1 MIDIH
6 SHIIYG
12 VDDGSPSIQES
23 LRMILEAERLG
34 FDTVIATPHLQ
45 GGLAFLK
52 KVTANFMD
60 LKKRVEGCGIRLL
73 LGYEVMITPNLP
85 LALFLNKNI
94 TLDKTM
100 YLLLELPHDS
110 IPIYCQDVLYQL
122 RLQGTVPILAHPER
136 NVCFANNTDEF
147 SKFTENGCLV
157 QMDAGSIL
165 GDYGRTAKSFAK
177 KLIRENKVNFI
188 ASDAHRP
195 QDYTDRYPQAFNTVV
210 SWAGEEYAKKLFSEN
225 PNIIFQAKNE
235 Q

>member
-34 FDTVIATPHLQ
+34 FDTVFATPHLQ
-45 GGLAFLK
+45 GGLAYLK
-52 KVTANFMD
+52 KTTGHFLD
-60 LKKRVEGCGIRLL
+60 LRKRVEGCGIRLL

-94 TLDKTM
+94 LLDNTM
-100 YLLLELPHDS
+100 HLLLELPCDS
-110 IPIYCQDVLYQL
+110 IPVYCQDILYQL
-122 RLQGTVPILAHPER
+122 RLQGIVPILAHPER
-136 NVCFANNTDEF
+136 NVCFAKEMD
-147 SKFTENGCLV
+147 KFLKLSDNGCLV

-165 GDYGRTAKSFAK
+165 GDYGHTAKSFAK
-177 KLIRENKVNFI
+177 KLIRQNKVNFI

-195 QDYTDRYPQAFNTVV
+195 QDYTTRYPRAFNTVV
-210 SWAGEEYAKKLFSEN
+210 SWAGEEYAKKLFLDN
-225 PNIIFQAKNE
+225 PKMIFQGKNNE
-235 Q
+235 